1 MILNESLKYYLKII
15 KLYLLELE
23 ELQHQYNNS
32 SQTKKRKIK
41 STLKRKHTQDVVV
54 ASVHNLVAMET
65 ESNPRATLM

>member
-65 ESNPRATLM
+65 ESNLPATLM